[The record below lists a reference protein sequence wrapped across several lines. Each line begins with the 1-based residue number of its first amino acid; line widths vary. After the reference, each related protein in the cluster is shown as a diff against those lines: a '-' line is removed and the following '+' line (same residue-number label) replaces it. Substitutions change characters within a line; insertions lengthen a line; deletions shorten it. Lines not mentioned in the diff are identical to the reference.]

1 MNDVPAPNTPG
12 SPASPPIPPP
22 GVPFPLPIP
31 PRETPRS
38 GCLKW
43 GLVGCAGASVLTIV
57 GLVFLMTNAKNMMD
71 WAFDKMSDQVF
82 AACTQ
87 DVTPEEKNDFR
98 AAIKEF
104 SEKAKAGKVKTN
116 QVRAF
121 QSSELSALSDGKV
134 TPDELRGMTA
144 WLKAQSP

>member
-1 MNDVPAPNTPG
+1 MSESPAPITPG
-12 SPASPPIPPP
+12 SPAAAPP
-22 GVPFPLPIP
+22 GVPIPFPMP
-31 PRETPRS
+31 PQGAPRK

-43 GLVGCAGASVLTIV
+43 GLVGCAGASVVVIC

-82 AACTQ
+82 AACTA
-87 DVTPEEKNDFR
+87 DVTPDAKNAFR

-104 SEKAKAGKVKTN
+104 GEKVKAGKVKAD

-121 QSSELSALSDGKV
+121 QSSELAALSDGKV
-134 TPDELRGMTA
+134 TPEELRDMTA
-144 WLKAQSP
+144 FLTSQAP

>member
-12 SPASPPIPPP
+12 SPTAAPP
-22 GVPFPLPIP
+22 GVPFPLPMP
-31 PRETPRS
+31 PREAPRT

-43 GLVGCAGASVLTIV
+43 GLVGCAGASVLVIC

-82 AACTQ
+82 AACTA
-87 DVTPEEKNDFR
+87 DVTPDQKNAFR
-98 AAIKEF
+98 AALKEF
-104 SEKAKAGKVKTN
+104 GEKAKAGKVKAD

-121 QSSELSALSDGKV
+121 QSSELAALSDGKV
-134 TPDELRGMTA
+134 TPEELRDMTA
-144 WLKAQSP
+144 FLTTQAP